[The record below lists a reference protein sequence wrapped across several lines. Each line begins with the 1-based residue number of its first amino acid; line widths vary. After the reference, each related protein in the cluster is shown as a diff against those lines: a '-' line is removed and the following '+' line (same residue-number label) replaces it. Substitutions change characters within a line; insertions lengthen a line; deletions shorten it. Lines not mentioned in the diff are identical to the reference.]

1 MSTLQTCC
9 LWCVV
14 ALGSAFAADM
24 PGVWVDVPFIPQEKN
39 GCGAASVAMILQY
52 WERQQGRSP
61 SANADE
67 IQRELYNRP
76 AHGIY
81 ASDLEHYLEQ
91 QGFRTFALRG
101 DWDDLKQHLS
111 KGRPLIVALEPS
123 SLGGPLHFVVV
134 AGVDD
139 QQGLVML
146 NDPAQRK
153 LLKESRSNFER
164 EWNAAGKWTLLAV
177 PGSPAH

>member
-1 MSTLQTCC
+1 MSIIRTCC
-9 LWCVV
+9 LLFIMVV
-14 ALGSAFAADM
+14 GATSAADM

-39 GCGAASVAMILQY
+39 GCGAASIAMVMQY

-61 SANADE
+61 DADAE
-67 IQRELYNRP
+67 QIQRELYSRP

-81 ASDLEHYLEQ
+81 ASDLEHFLDQ
-91 QGFRTFALRG
+91 KGFRTFALRG

-111 KGRPLIVALEPS
+111 RGRPLIVALGPS

-134 AGVDD
+134 AGVDE

-164 EWNAAGKWTLLAV
+164 EWSAAGKWTLLAV
-177 PGSPAH
+177 PGTAGR

>member
-1 MSTLQTCC
+1 MSRIRTYLC
-9 LWCVV
+9 CVV
-14 ALGSAFAADM
+14 MLGAAFAADL

-39 GCGAASVAMILQY
+39 GCGAASIAMVMQY

-61 SANADE
+61 DANAE
-67 IQRELYNRP
+67 QIQRELYSRP

-81 ASDLEHYLEQ
+81 ASDLKNFLDQ

-101 DWDDLKQHLS
+101 DWDELKQHLS
-111 KGRPLIVALEPS
+111 KGRPLIVALAPS
-123 SLGGPLHFVVV
+123 SRGGPLHFVVV
-134 AGVDD
+134 AGMDD

-164 EWNAAGKWTLLAV
+164 EWSAAGKWTLLAV
-177 PGSPAH
+177 PGAVAR